1 MTIKGSRTEDGQP
14 MTYDRVEVREDD
26 RIGRP
31 NKTGRENIGENSSDT
46 NEDGENG
53 RFSKRKVGLRW
64 IFLMFI

>member
-14 MTYDRVEVREDD
+14 MTYDHVEVREDD
-26 RIGRP
+26 RIGRSDE
-31 NKTGRENIGENSSDT
+31 TDRENLGENSSDT

-64 IFLMFI
+64 ISL